1 MTIASKVEPDKNK
14 LVRPQ
19 GFYLVYGGKLNH
31 EECMPSNFFKI
42 RSYHLMP
49 DLTWILHEIGKIRKH
64 STDLILVTK
73 ILVGILVL
81 IWS

>member
-1 MTIASKVEPDKNK
+1 
-14 LVRPQ
+14 
-19 GFYLVYGGKLNH
+19 
-31 EECMPSNFFKI
+31 
-42 RSYHLMP
+42 MP